1 MARIDKGE
9 PGNKQTTVEE
19 GTEFK
24 GTLQSQCQV
33 VIRGTVEGDLKAPS
47 VIVSET
53 GTLIGNITAECVQS
67 GGVLAGRVNA
77 DEIYLSG
84 SVRSDTVIRAKTLEV
99 KLSRPDGKLEVT
111 FGECV
116 LDVGDDPSVEA
127 SRTESMQR
135 PSKAP
140 RRSVPPMGDSAETKS
155 DEGKNSVPDEE
166 RSAPSAG

>member
-1 MARIDKGE
+1 MTRIDKAELGS
-9 PGNKQTTVEE
+9 KQTTVEE

-33 VIRGTVEGDLKAPS
+33 VIRGTVEGDLRAPS

-53 GTLIGNITAECVQS
+53 GTLIGNIQAECVQS
-67 GGVLAGRVNA
+67 GGILAGRVNA

-99 KLSRPDGKLEVT
+99 KLARPDGKLEVT

-116 LDVGDDPSVEA
+116 LDVGDDPSASTSEA
-127 SRTESMQR
+127 VRTESIGR
-135 PSKAP
+135 AGR
-140 RRSVPPMGDSAETKS
+140 RRSIPPAGDPETKPG
-155 DEGKNSVPDEE
+155 DEDGGSRPT
-166 RSAPSAG
+166 STPS